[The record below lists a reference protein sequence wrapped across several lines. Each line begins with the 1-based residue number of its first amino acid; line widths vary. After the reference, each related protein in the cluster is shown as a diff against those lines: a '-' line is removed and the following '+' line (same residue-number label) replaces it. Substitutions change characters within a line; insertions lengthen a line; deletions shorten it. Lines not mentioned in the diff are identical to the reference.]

1 MKRRIFS
8 MLVCLCLS
16 FCIVFSV
23 SASSGLPMV
32 IDSAGLMD
40 SEEQAALED
49 AAQELRVQLEM
60 DVVILTVSSLGGRS
74 AQNLADSY
82 YDENGYGY
90 GERYSGILFLLAM
103 EEREWYISTCGDAI
117 YVFTDH
123 GIERIGEAVVPYLSE
138 GRYYDGFSKFL
149 SMLPDYVDAYD
160 DQSPIDGY
168 AESYG
173 PRDQVV
179 YYQPP
184 RQVNHLVSLLIG
196 VVVAAVVVLI
206 MRASMNTK
214 RRQHS
219 AGNYLKPGSY
229 HLRTR
234 QDIFLYSNVSK
245 VRRQQNNGG
254 GHGGGHGGGSSVHR
268 SSGGRSHGGRGG
280 RF

>member
-8 MLVCLCLS
+8 VLVCLWLC
-16 FCIVFSV
+16 FGIVFSV

-60 DVVILTVSSLGGRS
+60 DVVILTVNSLGGIS

-90 GERYSGILFLLAM
+90 GDRYSGILFLLAM

-117 YVFTDH
+117 YVFTDYS
-123 GIERIGEAVVPYLSE
+123 IDRIGEEVVPYLSE

-173 PRDQVV
+173 PR
-179 YYQPP
+179 YQSQ
-184 RQVNHLVSLLIG
+184 RKVNYLVSLLIG
-196 VVVAAVVVLI
+196 AVVAAVVVLI

-229 HLRTR
+229 RLRTR